1 MSPGHSTQPFGARSL
16 AAATLV
22 ALALAWP
29 GAARAAHPLI
39 TDDTATQGAGH
50 GQLEVTGQVARERE
64 VAGGLAVREQGGE
77 LALTFTLG
85 LHDALDAA
93 VSFPTSYA
101 RVEVGGV
108 QQASA
113 SGSGDL
119 VVEVKWRLLD
129 AAGFSLAVKPGLT
142 LPTGDAA
149 SGLGTGRPCG
159 NLLLAAS
166 QVIGPLTFHLN
177 AGYGRNQFA
186 RAEERLEHRLDLW
199 QASLA
204 AQGLL
209 LPDLTLVGNLG
220 VSSNCDR
227 GTSGLPLFAL
237 AGLIYAVEERLDL
250 DLGVKA
256 GRVGHETEL
265 ALLAGL
271 AARF

>member
-1 MSPGHSTQPFGARSL
+1 VA
-16 AAATLV
+16 LV

-29 GAARAAHPLI
+29 GAPRAAHPLI

-85 LHDALDAA
+85 LHDAVDAA
-93 VSFPTSYA
+93 VSFPTSYE

-108 QQASA
+108 LQASA

-119 VVEVKWRLLD
+119 AIQVKWRLLE

-159 NLLLAAS
+159 SLLVAAS
-166 QVIGPLTFHLN
+166 QVLGPLTLHVN

-199 QASLA
+199 QASVA
-204 AQGLL
+204 AEGLV
-209 LPDLTLVGNLG
+209 LPGLTLVANLG
-220 VSSNCDR
+220 ASSNCDR

-256 GRVGHETEL
+256 GRIGQETEL